1 MKESN
6 VRASMRELC
15 LPDSPAVPRTGCRE
29 RVQVVVRCRPL
40 SEKEIADGHQN
51 CVIVDAE
58 RNTVEIH
65 GSGRR
70 GSQDMAPKVF
80 TFDRTYGGSC
90 SQEQLYNEVA
100 RPIVHSVML
109 GYNGTV
115 LAYGQTA
122 SGKTFTM
129 EGLDSPPDMKG
140 IIPNAFEDIFAYIN
154 QSQSSDHFLVRA
166 SYLEIYNEEIRDLL
180 APRTSAT
187 MKLELKETGDAGIF
201 VKNLTSLSVY
211 SLSDISRLLT
221 VGKKNRSVGA
231 TLMNQDSSR
240 SHSIFTIT
248 VEAGVQANKSSDQS
262 LHVRVGKLNLVDLA
276 GSERMCKTGATGDRF
291 KELTNINWSLSA
303 LGNVISALVDG
314 KSAHIPYRD
323 SKLTRLL
330 QDSLGGNTRTVM
342 VANIGPADYNLEES
356 ISTLRYAN
364 RAKNIRNKPCINEDP
379 KDTLLREFQAEIFRL
394 KEQLKASNLSI
405 EGFSKE
411 ASTNENEKVLTVA
424 TSQTSKES
432 IHYHTE
438 REDSICQPLSE
449 QAIAYI
455 KADLERKAH
464 LEIEYLKAEKERSEE
479 EKDKIAQKLLGQLK
493 EMQIHYEALTK
504 EKEDREVLT
513 SKLKALEEKLLHGSN
528 TNNERLKEK
537 ARQQE
542 QELALYEQELQK
554 KQQLDEERQK
564 KIAELEEAQLMAE
577 EKSNSMEEE
586 LELKT
591 SKLRNLKARYQ
602 QSKNDVTS
610 LRAEL
615 QDTIHEFHQERADLL
630 LHLRSLDQQHQL
642 KSFIIEVS
650 LLFKFL
656 ECMPVK
662 GT

>member
-221 VGKKNRSVGA
+221 V
-231 TLMNQDSSR
+231 
-240 SHSIFTIT
+240 
-248 VEAGVQANKSSDQS
+248 
-262 LHVRVGKLNLVDLA
+262 DLA

-379 KDTLLREFQAEIFRL
+379 KDTLLREFQAEIF
-394 KEQLKASNLSI
+394 S
-405 EGFSKE
+405 
-411 ASTNENEKVLTVA
+411 
-424 TSQTSKES
+424 
-432 IHYHTE
+432 
-438 REDSICQPLSE
+438 
-449 QAIAYI
+449 
-455 KADLERKAH
+455 
-464 LEIEYLKAEKERSEE
+464 
-479 EKDKIAQKLLGQLK
+479 
-493 EMQIHYEALTK
+493 
-504 EKEDREVLT
+504 
-513 SKLKALEEKLLHGSN
+513 
-528 TNNERLKEK
+528 
-537 ARQQE
+537 
-542 QELALYEQELQK
+542 
-554 KQQLDEERQK
+554 
-564 KIAELEEAQLMAE
+564 
-577 EKSNSMEEE
+577 
-586 LELKT
+586 
-591 SKLRNLKARYQ
+591 
-602 QSKNDVTS
+602 
-610 LRAEL
+610 
-615 QDTIHEFHQERADLL
+615 
-630 LHLRSLDQQHQL
+630 
-642 KSFIIEVS
+642 
-650 LLFKFL
+650 
-656 ECMPVK
+656 
-662 GT
+662 